1 MTVDKTVSILANK
14 GQGVYG
20 VPSQEV
26 VPTPWSVA
34 QNGGFRNF
42 VLAESSSVG
51 FGVGD
56 DACLFNAAS
65 ANGLPQLVPGS
76 TIACNFDPRAAAP
89 VGGAVLIQHCNVAF
103 SRGFALAIGG
113 AAADTNRRRMCL
125 FLSGINAGQYI
136 DLPGSSVFPHIGLGF
151 AFALTVTDD
160 GSELRYMHT
169 GALGVTSVP
178 ITGTINP
185 PAASDP
191 IAVGRGILASGHAT
205 NIALGGIA
213 LSSVQSTDDELI
225 AIVSGGLDV
234 PVPTLRNE
242 NFRIE
247 AGQFSYG
254 NNYAHIV
261 DGLGG
266 DNLFNMQGALRPQR
280 F

>member
-1 MTVDKTVSILANK
+1 MTVDKTASILANK

-20 VPSQEV
+20 VPSQQV

-42 VLAESSSVG
+42 VLAESSTVG
-51 FGVGD
+51 FGSGD

-76 TIACNFDPRAAAP
+76 TIACNFDPRGSAP
-89 VGGAVLIQHCNVAF
+89 VGGAVLIQHCDVAF

-113 AAADTNRRRMCL
+113 AAGDVNRRRMCL
-125 FLSGINAGQYI
+125 FLAGINSGNYI

-160 GSELRYMHT
+160 GSELRFIHT
-169 GALGVTSVP
+169 GATGVTSVP
-178 ITGTINP
+178 ITGII
-185 PAASDP
+185 AAPFAGDP

-205 NIALGGIA
+205 NVALGGIA
-213 LSSVQSTDDELI
+213 TSSVQSTDDELS
-225 AIVSGGLDV
+225 AIVAAGLDQPV
-234 PVPTLRNE
+234 PVLRSE
-242 NFRIE
+242 DFRIE

-254 NNYAHIV
+254 NNYAKLV
-261 DGLGG
+261 DRFGG
-266 DNLFNMQGALRPQR
+266 VNLFNLQGALRPQR